1 MRINKFLAEQ
11 GVASRRGSDE
21 IIAAGRVTINGKVA
35 RAGDDVTGA
44 DTVMLDGKELSH
56 KVKYEYY
63 LLNKPKGYLCTVP
76 CRTTRAERR

>member
-21 IIAAGRVTINGKVA
+21 IIAEGRVTINGKTA
-35 RAGDDVTGA
+35 KEGDDVSPS
-44 DTVMLDGKELSH
+44 DVVELDGKMLSH

-63 LLNKPKGYLCTVP
+63 MLNKPKGCVCTVKDEKG
-76 CRTTRAERR
+76 R